1 MRRPLSQTRRSRV
14 LILEAINAGEKEA
27 GTINVEVAI
36 VSEKGFKYLD
46 PEEIKKDLP
55 DIPHVFFSSVANKNI
70 DILKDHIWKEINS

>member
-46 PEEIKKDLP
+46 PEEIKKY
-55 DIPHVFFSSVANKNI
+55 A
-70 DILKDHIWKEINS
+70 